1 MRTFTS
7 FAAAMAALLLTFFG
21 AVAGEPT
28 PSERVT
34 ARLGLESLYAQF
46 GETVA
51 LSAAQGGIGDKRFRA
66 AWESVARDAFTPDGL
81 DARLAAELDAALEPD
96 EIAAIEAFFASE
108 LGQRIGMLEAA
119 VQHVPPHAQIDI
131 IAKGHVFL
139 FKAAPTRQ
147 VQIGEVLR
155 LGSAEVTFGMLKESL
170 RGMALGLHLSKN
182 DGLTVPW
189 EEIDAAVG
197 QELAGM
203 EESLRDASLGTLAY
217 ALSPLSDAELAGYL
231 EFLRAPGTQKFQAVT
246 ALTIGR
252 AIHDAMGTLGT
263 GLAARLAAVA
273 I

>member
-1 MRTFTS
+1 
-7 FAAAMAALLLTFFG
+7 MAARSASIRKQLLGGVCVATLALG
-21 AVAGEPT
+21 AC
-28 PSERVT
+28 
-34 ARLGLESLYAQF
+34 Q
-46 GETVA
+46 
-51 LSAAQGGIGDKRFRA
+51 SAAPAYRA
-66 AWESVARDAFTPDGL
+66 ASAPGDVGFFSVPADAGRHAVTYTGEKGL
-81 DARLAAELDAALEPD
+81 SPAQVAEYALLRAAELTLASGQQW
-96 EIAAIEAFFASE
+96 FAVLQTTS
-108 LGQRIGMLEAA
+108 
-119 VQHVPPHAQIDI
+119 
-131 IAKGHVFL
+131 
-139 FKAAPTRQ
+139 RQ

-170 RGMALGLHLSKN
+170 RGMALGLHLSKD

-189 EEIDAAVG
+189 EEIDAVVG
-197 QELAGM
+197 KELAGM

-231 EFLRAPGTQKFQAVT
+231 DFLRAPGTQKFQAVT